1 MSTGKECRQVILGG
15 TGQSA
20 GLAATFRTPPASHT
34 VKMSQFQNP
43 CLSPEVIRAAANR
56 DATAYETI
64 FRAYRRPVYT
74 LIRRLIASPAAADDV
89 FQEVFVEILRS
100 LGAYTGQ
107 GPLGAWIRSIA
118 VSKCLMY
125 LRSPWHRG
133 VLWLDAEAAEEAT
146 LHSALIDSVP
156 CPGTQVP
163 AQVDLERALES
174 LPALTRTVVW
184 LHDVEGYTHAEIG
197 RLLGYTTS
205 FSKSQ
210 LARAHLRLR
219 ELLDPS
225 HEVLPCM
232 PVSTSY

>member
-1 MSTGKECRQVILGG
+1 MDN
-15 TGQSA
+15 GQPV
-20 GLAATFRTPPASHT
+20 LDAATFRVSPASHT
-34 VKMSQFQNP
+34 VKMSQFQDP
-43 CLSPEVIRAAANR
+43 CLSPELIRAAANR

-74 LIRRLIASPAAADDV
+74 LIRRLIASTAAADDI

-125 LRSPWHRG
+125 LRSPWNRG
-133 VLWLDAEAAEEAT
+133 LLWLDAEAGEEGP
-146 LHSALIDSVP
+146 LHPALIDAAP
-156 CPGTQVP
+156 CPGTRVP
-163 AQVDLERALES
+163 AQADLERALAS
-174 LPALTRTVVW
+174 LPTLTRTVVW

-219 ELLDPS
+219 ELLDPP

-232 PVSTSY
+232 PVSTNC

>member
-1 MSTGKECRQVILGG
+1 
-15 TGQSA
+15 
-20 GLAATFRTPPASHT
+20 
-34 VKMSQFQNP
+34 MSQFQDP
-43 CLSPEVIRAAANR
+43 CLPPELIRAAVNR
-56 DATAYETI
+56 DAAAYEAI

-74 LIRRLIASPAAADDV
+74 LIRRLIASGAAVDDI

-125 LRSPWHRG
+125 LRSPWNRSL
-133 VLWLDAEAAEEAT
+133 LWLDAEGEEEAP
-146 LHSALIDSVP
+146 LHPALIDTT
-156 CPGTQVP
+156 PGPASQVP
-163 AQVDLERALES
+163 AQADLERALAS
-174 LPALTRTVVW
+174 LPALSRTVVW

-219 ELLDPS
+219 ELLDPP
-225 HEVLPCM
+225 HDHLPCM
-232 PVSTSY
+232 PVSTSC